1 MARIAIGGFQHETNT
16 FAPVKA
22 DLEQFETCAGQPRV
36 PRGESIFE
44 VMQGLNLPI
53 SGFIAQA
60 RAAGH
65 ELVPTQWAMA
75 TPSAHVT
82 DQAFEAISGNILQDI
97 AAAGPLDAVYLCL
110 HGAMVTES
118 HEDGEGEL
126 LRRVRRAVGP
136 DLPVVVSLDLHSNT
150 TKQMVELA
158 TALVAYRTYPHV
170 DMAETGQRAAL
181 LLDRILRDGTAPT
194 KSFRKLPFLIPLVWQ
209 CTMIEPANSIYQ
221 RLRAMERVSPA
232 IRSLSFT
239 PGFPPADIAE
249 CGPAVVAYGNSP
261 LSADEAADELARI
274 VTNAEGQFAGTLHDP
289 DEGVREAMRR
299 YKDKPIVLADT
310 QDNPGAGGA
319 SDTVGLLEALVR
331 NKAMDAVFGLLY
343 DPSAAQAAHDAGAGA
358 QLDLA
363 IGAGSGQPGHAP
375 FRGRF
380 TVEALSDG
388 DFAGTGPMKR
398 GTHYQMGPMAV
409 LRTDG
414 VRVVLSSGKTQVN
427 DQALLRHLGIV
438 LERQRI
444 LAIKSSVHFR
454 ADFTELAGDI
464 LVVVAPGPNVADHLA
479 LDFKRL
485 RPGVRLTPHGPEH
498 KG

>member
-22 DLEQFETCAGQPRV
+22 DLEQFETCPGQPRM
-36 PRGESIFE
+36 PRGDAIFD

-53 SGFIAQA
+53 AGFIAHAQ
-60 RAAGH
+60 AAGH

-82 DQAFEAISGNILQDI
+82 DDAFETISSNILQDI

-118 HEDGEGEL
+118 YEDGEGEL
-126 LRRVRRAVGP
+126 LRRVRSVVGP
-136 DLPVVVSLDLHSNT
+136 ELPIVVSLDLHSNT
-150 TKQMVELA
+150 TEQMVELA
-158 TALVAYRTYPHV
+158 TGLVAYRTYPHV
-170 DMAETGQRAAL
+170 DMAETGQRAAQ
-181 LLDRILRDGTAPT
+181 LLDRILRDGKAPA
-194 KSFRKLPFLIPLVWQ
+194 KSFRKLPFLIPIVWQ

-221 RLRAMERVSPA
+221 RLRAMERVSPG

-249 CGPAVVAYGNSP
+249 CGPAVVAYGDSP
-261 LSADEAADELARI
+261 QTADEAADELARMVI
-274 VTNAEGQFAGTLHDP
+274 NAEGDFAGTLYDP

-331 NKAMDAVFGLLY
+331 NGARDAVFALLY
-343 DPSAAQAAHDAGAGA
+343 DPAAAQAAHDAGAGA
-358 QLDLA
+358 QIELA
-363 IGAGSGQPGHAP
+363 IGAGSGQAGHTP

-388 DFAGTGPMKR
+388 VFTGTGPMKR
-398 GTHYQMGPMAV
+398 GMHYQMGPMAV

-414 VRVVLSSGKTQVN
+414 VRIVLTSGKTQVN
-427 DQALLRHLGIV
+427 DQSLLRHIGIDP
-438 LERQRI
+438 ERQRI

-454 ADFTELAGDI
+454 ADFTALAGDI
-464 LVVVAPGPNVADHLA
+464 LIVVAPGPNVADHLA
-479 LDFKRL
+479 LDFKHL
-485 RPGVRLTPHGPEH
+485 RPGVRLTPLGPEN

>member
-1 MARIAIGGFQHETNT
+1 
-16 FAPVKA
+16 
-22 DLEQFETCAGQPRV
+22 
-36 PRGESIFE
+36 
-44 VMQGLNLPI
+44 
-53 SGFIAQA
+53 
-60 RAAGH
+60 
-65 ELVPTQWAMA
+65 
-75 TPSAHVT
+75 
-82 DQAFEAISGNILQDI
+82 
-97 AAAGPLDAVYLCL
+97 
-110 HGAMVTES
+110 
-118 HEDGEGEL
+118 
-126 LRRVRRAVGP
+126 
-136 DLPVVVSLDLHSNT
+136 
-150 TKQMVELA
+150 
-158 TALVAYRTYPHV
+158 
-170 DMAETGQRAAL
+170 
-181 LLDRILRDGTAPT
+181 
-194 KSFRKLPFLIPLVWQ
+194 
-209 CTMIEPANSIYQ
+209 
-221 RLRAMERVSPA
+221 VSPA

-249 CGPAVVAYGNSP
+249 CGPAVIAYADSP
-261 LSADEAADELARI
+261 QAADEAADELARM
-274 VTNAEGQFAGTLHDP
+274 VTNAEGDFAGTLFDP

-299 YKDKPIVLADT
+299 YTDRPIVLADT

-331 NKAMDAVFGLLY
+331 NGARDAVFGLLY
-343 DPSAAQAAHDAGAGA
+343 DPAAAQAAHDAGVGA

-363 IGAGSGQPGHAP
+363 VGAGSGQAGHAP

-388 DFAGTGPMKR
+388 VFTGTGPMKH
-398 GTHYQMGPMAV
+398 GTRYQMGPMAV

-427 DQALLRHLGIV
+427 DQSLLRHLGID

-464 LVVVAPGPNVADHLA
+464 LIVVAPGPNVADHLA
-479 LDFKRL
+479 LDYKRL